1 MIKSVSVALRFIR
14 SSRGLGAQDV
24 RWTSALRGPE
34 WNGDFST
41 TSKNAPGIYRGTACQ
56 FAKKRIS
63 IMVKNKVVIKERD
76 TWSDLANFIGEMV
89 AKYADAME
97 LDQLPD
103 PDNYLRMKRI
113 KQLYK
118 ELYKTENIEKFRSII
133 IPIERN
139 AAA

>member
-1 MIKSVSVALRFIR
+1 MERRLPQQVKMCRVYTGAL
-14 SSRGLGAQDV
+14 L
-24 RWTSALRGPE
+24 PM
-34 WNGDFST
+34 
-41 TSKNAPGIYRGTACQ
+41 SK
-56 FAKKRIS
+56 KERIS
-63 IMVKNKVVIKERD
+63 FIVKNKVVIKERD
-76 TWSDLANFIGEMV
+76 AWSDLANFIGEMV

-97 LDQLPD
+97 LDQLPN
-103 PDNYLRMKRI
+103 PDCYLRMKRI

>member
-1 MIKSVSVALRFIR
+1 MM
-14 SSRGLGAQDV
+14 DN
-24 RWTSALRGPE
+24 
-34 WNGDFST
+34 NGRKD
-41 TSKNAPGIYRGTACQ
+41 
-56 FAKKRIS
+56 S
-63 IMVKNKVVIKERD
+63 IMIKNKVVIKERD
-76 TWSDLANFIGEMV
+76 AWSDLANFIGEMV

-97 LDQLPD
+97 LDKLPN

-139 AAA
+139 VAAC

>member
-1 MIKSVSVALRFIR
+1 M
-14 SSRGLGAQDV
+14 DN
-24 RWTSALRGPE
+24 
-34 WNGDFST
+34 NGRKD
-41 TSKNAPGIYRGTACQ
+41 
-56 FAKKRIS
+56 S
-63 IMVKNKVVIKERD
+63 IMIKNKVVIKERD
-76 TWSDLANFIGEMV
+76 AWSDLANFIGEMV

-97 LDQLPD
+97 LDKLPN

>member
-1 MIKSVSVALRFIR
+1 MM
-14 SSRGLGAQDV
+14 DN
-24 RWTSALRGPE
+24 
-34 WNGDFST
+34 NGRKD
-41 TSKNAPGIYRGTACQ
+41 
-56 FAKKRIS
+56 S
-63 IMVKNKVVIKERD
+63 IMIKNKVVIKERD
-76 TWSDLANFIGEMV
+76 AWSDLANFIGEVV

-97 LDQLPD
+97 LDKLPN